1 MKNITIVGAGLV
13 GSLAAF
19 YLARR
24 GYNVKVYERR
34 PDLRK
39 ANISAGRSINL
50 VISHRGFTAL
60 EKVGLK
66 EEMEK
71 ITVPA
76 KGRMTHDT
84 EGNQNFYPYSIHGKA
99 IHSVSRGGLNTAL
112 TTKAEE
118 FDNVQFFFNEKCETV
133 DLENAICTFKNYE
146 TGEITTVTSDLIIGS
161 DGAFSAVRAEMT
173 KQPRFNYSQQ
183 YISAGYKE
191 IHFPAAADGSPQLD
205 TNALHI
211 WPRKEFMLM
220 GLANTDNGFTGTI
233 FGPWEGENSFE
244 SVKTE
249 AEVEAYFQKFYPDA
263 IPMIP
268 DYKEQYLNNP
278 TSALV
283 IVRCEPWNYKS
294 KVMLVG
300 DASHAI
306 VPFYGEG
313 MNCGF
318 EDIFVFDNLLD
329 EFGDGD
335 MGKVLSKYSDQRVP
349 NGNAIADLSLR
360 NFIEMRDL
368 VADPKFILRK
378 KIEGKVY
385 KDHPEK
391 WVPLYS
397 QVKFTNIQYA
407 DALAAVQ
414 KQDKIMEEVLAM
426 PNIENDWDDPKVTEF
441 ILSKI

>member
-1 MKNITIVGAGLV
+1 MKNITIVGGGLV

-24 GYNVKVYERR
+24 GYNIKVYERR

-39 ANISAGRSINL
+39 TDISAGKSINL

-76 KGRMTHDT
+76 YGRMTHDT

-99 IHSVSRGGLNTAL
+99 IHSVSRGGLNAAL
-112 TTKAEE
+112 MSKAEE
-118 FDNVQFFFNEKCETV
+118 FDNVEFFFDEKCESV
-133 DLENAICTFKNYE
+133 DLENATCVFRNYK
-146 TGEITTVTSDLIIGS
+146 TGEATTVTSDLVIGA
-161 DGAFSAVRAEMT
+161 DGAFSAVRAEMV
-173 KQPRFNYSQQ
+173 KQPRFNYSQE

-191 IHFPAAADGSPQLD
+191 IHIPAAADGSPQLD
-205 TNALHI
+205 LKALHI

-220 GLANTDNGFTGTI
+220 GLANLDNGFTGTI

-244 SVKTE
+244 TVQTE
-249 AEVEAYFQKFYPDA
+249 EQVEAYFKKFYPDA
-263 IPMIP
+263 IPLIP

-278 TSALV
+278 ASALV
-283 IVRCEPWNYKS
+283 IVRCDPWKYKN

-300 DASHAI
+300 DAAHAI

-329 EFGDGD
+329 EFGDQD
-335 MGKVLSKYSDQRVP
+335 MGNVLDKYSKQRQP

-368 VADPKFILRK
+368 VADPNFILRK
-378 KIEGKVY
+378 KIEGKIY
-385 KDHPEK
+385 KDHPEQ
-391 WVPLYS
+391 WMPLYS

-407 DALAAVQ
+407 DALATAH
-414 KQDKIMEEVLAM
+414 KQDEIMAEVLAM
-426 PNIENDWDDPKVTEF
+426 PDIENKWDDPKIAEF
-441 ILSKI
+441 VLNKI

>member
-1 MKNITIVGAGLV
+1 MKNITIVGGGLV
-13 GSLAAF
+13 GSLAAY
-19 YLARR
+19 YLAKR
-24 GYNVKVYERR
+24 GYNIKVYERR

-39 ANISAGRSINL
+39 TDISAGKSINL

-66 EEMEK
+66 EEMLK

-76 KGRMTHDT
+76 LGRMTHDMDS
-84 EGNQNFYPYSIHGKA
+84 NQNFYPYSIHGKA
-99 IHSVSRGGLNTAL
+99 IHSVSRGGLNAAL
-112 TTKAEE
+112 MSKAEG

-133 DLENAICTFKNYE
+133 DLDNATCTFKNYE
-146 TGEITTVTSDLIIGS
+146 TGKITTETSDLVIGS
-161 DGAFSAVRAEMT
+161 DGAFSAVRAEMV

-191 IHFPAAADGSPQLD
+191 IHFPTAADGSAQLD
-205 TNALHI
+205 TSALHI

-233 FGPWEGENSFE
+233 FGPWDGENSFE
-244 SVKTE
+244 SVKTDE
-249 AEVEAYFQKFYPDA
+249 EIEAYFNKFYPDA
-263 IPMIP
+263 IPLIP
-268 DYKEQYLNNP
+268 NYKEQYKNNP

-283 IVRCEPWNYKS
+283 IVRCEPWNHKS

-300 DASHAI
+300 DAAHAI

-329 EFGDGD
+329 ELGDENMD
-335 MGKVLSKYSDQRVP
+335 EVLDRYSKQRVP

-368 VADPKFILRK
+368 VADPEFILRK
-378 KIEGKVY
+378 KIEGKMY
-385 KDHPEK
+385 KNHPDK
-391 WVPLYS
+391 WMPLYS

-407 DALAAVQ
+407 DALAAAA
-414 KQDKIMEEVLAM
+414 KQDAIMQAVLAM
-426 PNIENDWDDPKVTEF
+426 PNIHEIWDSPEVVEF
-441 ILSKI
+441 ILSKV

>member
-1 MKNITIVGAGLV
+1 MKNITIVGGGLV
-13 GSLAAF
+13 GSLGA
-19 YLARR
+19 YYMARR

-50 VISHRGFTAL
+50 VLSHRGFTAL
-60 EKVGLK
+60 NKVGLK

-76 KGRMTHDT
+76 YGRMTHDT
-84 EGNQNFYPYSIHGKA
+84 EGNQTFFPYSIHGKA
-99 IHSVSRGGLNTAL
+99 IHSVSRGGLNSAL
-112 TTKAEE
+112 LSKAEA
-118 FDNVQFFFNEKCETV
+118 FDNVEFFFNEKCESV
-133 DLENAICTFKNYE
+133 DLETGTCVFKNYE
-146 TGEITTVTSDLIIGS
+146 TGELTTVTSDLVIGS
-161 DGAFSAVRAEMT
+161 DGAFSAVRGEMV

-191 IHFPAAADGSPQLD
+191 IHFPPAEDGSPQLD
-205 TNALHI
+205 LDALHI

-220 GLANTDNGFTGTI
+220 GLANLDNGFTGTI

-244 SVKTE
+244 SVQTE
-249 AEVEAYFQKFYPDA
+249 EEVEAYFQKFYPDA

-283 IVRCEPWNYKS
+283 IVRCEPWHHKS

-300 DASHAI
+300 DAAHAI

-318 EDIFVFDNLLD
+318 EDMFVFDNLLD
-329 EFGDGD
+329 EMGDED
-335 MGKVLSKYSDQRVP
+335 MGALLSKYSEMRVA

-397 QVKFTNIQYA
+397 QVKFSNIQYA
-407 DALAAVQ
+407 DALAAAK
-414 KQDKIMEEVLAM
+414 KQDVIMEEVLAM
-426 PNIENDWDDPKVTEF
+426 PDIDKNWDDPKVTEY
-441 ILSKI
+441 ILERI